1 MKAAQIC
8 VDARKEVENIA
19 ELVIIEYCNSM
30 ALLHSKD
37 LKNVEHGYN
46 DLKEIF
52 HSGWVKD
59 WKSEFPAIYYGLGKN
74 YNHKNSI
81 TTIGPQLQ

>member
-1 MKAAQIC
+1 MKASQIC

-37 LKNVEHGYN
+37 LKSIEHGYD

-52 HSGWVKD
+52 YSGWVKD

-74 YNHKNSI
+74 HYPKHCMH
-81 TTIGPQLQ
+81 